1 MCMCHAYICIYTHVV
16 HLWQQTTNVKLQIR
30 LISQRFSVKQ
40 TKHSGDT
47 CHLCGDSVIEWPPTC
62 VVYRDWN
69 MSYLCVAWFVF
80 KSFVFAW
87 FVFELFVFAWFV
99 FELFVFVWFVFKFFV
114 FAWFVFKSLVFV
126 WFVFICFVCAW
137 FVFEKFVFT
146 WFVLIL
152 VLCVC
157 FASMWFVCISYCSYL
172 YDSYF
177 ILCY

>member
-47 CHLCGDSVIEWPPTC
+47 CRLCGDSVIEWPPTC
-62 VVYRDWN
+62 IYSDWN

-80 KSFVFAW
+80 ESFVFAW
-87 FVFELFVFAWFV
+87 FVFEW
-99 FELFVFVWFVFKFFV
+99 FV